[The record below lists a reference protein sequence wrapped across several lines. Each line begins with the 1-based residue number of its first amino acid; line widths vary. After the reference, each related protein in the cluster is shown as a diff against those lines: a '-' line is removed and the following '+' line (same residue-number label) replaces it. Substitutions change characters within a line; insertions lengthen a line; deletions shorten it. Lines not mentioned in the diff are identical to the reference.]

1 MKNITTLLKEYRAI
15 NLESIVDFSKFNE
28 YAITHHS
35 TAIEGSTLTKI
46 ETSLLLDEGITPKG
60 KPLLHSLM
68 VTDHY
73 NALLFV
79 LDEAKKNKPLTIDL
93 IRQINARVM
102 RSTGSVYNTALGQ
115 VDASK
120 GELRKGNVSVGG
132 HYFVNYDKVEPYTKD
147 LIKKYNTELPIVKTD
162 KEKLELTFSIH
173 FDLVSIHPFFD
184 GNGRTSRLLMNY
196 LQNCFKLPLSIVQ
209 TEDKA
214 DYFAALQDTRAQGNM
229 QPFFEFMFI
238 QYDKQLS
245 NEIKNFK
252 ESLKQKINPFGGKSL
267 FF

>member
-1 MKNITTLLKEYRAI
+1 MDKLDLLLQEYRAMDF
-15 NLESIVDFSKFNE
+15 ESIIDFTKFNE
-28 YAITHHS
+28 FTITHHS
-35 TAIEGSTLTKI
+35 TAIEGSTLTRI

-60 KPLLHSLM
+60 KPLIHSLM
-68 VTDHY
+68 VTDHQK
-73 NALLFV
+73 ALVFA
-79 LDEAKKNKPLTIDL
+79 LDQAKKNKPITIAL
-93 IRQINARVM
+93 IQQISARVM
-102 RSTGSVYNTALGQ
+102 KSTGSIYNTALGQ

-120 GELRKGNVSVGG
+120 GEFRKVNVSAGG
-132 HYFVNYDKVEPYTKD
+132 HYFINYDKVEPYTKD
-147 LIKKYNTELPIVKTD
+147 LVKKYNTELLKVKTD
-162 KEKLELTFSIH
+162 KEKLELSFAAQ
-173 FDLVSIHPFFD
+173 FDLVNIHPFYD

-196 LQNCFKLPLSIVQ
+196 LQTCFKLPLSIVH

-214 DYFAALQDTRAQGNM
+214 DYYAALQNTRAQGNM

-252 ESLKQKINPFGGKSL
+252 ESLKQKINPFEGKSL